1 MTARILSRGLGKA
14 RMRRGWAAGV
24 RQRFLVQL
32 QERLEMKIAVV
43 STMGYSSGGSEALW
57 TEMART
63 ALGSGHEIAAVCFR
77 WPETPAHLVDLQR
90 RGARLLTRP
99 LRQNRV
105 SRVLTRF
112 AAPLGSLRAFRPD
125 VVLFNQGASFDVVQ
139 DREVRRFLR
148 ERVDRGPGAG
158 FAYVIICH
166 LNVEEE
172 IPGDSDRREIRRFFA
187 AAHRVLAVS
196 PRLLDTVRRQLA
208 DPLPNGLVVNN
219 PVNLANSD
227 QVAYPPMDGPV
238 RMACLGSLL
247 PVKGWDILFES
258 LAGDMWRSRDWRLTV
273 AGDGHLRGY
282 LSELAHYFGI
292 ADRIDFA
299 GFVKNVRELWGCHH
313 LMVFAS
319 RREGGP
325 MVVVEALVC
334 GRPVV
339 STDVGLVSD
348 WVREGETGFI
358 ASAPT
363 VRSFRA
369 ALERAWAAK
378 PRWPEMG
385 HRAHEFAVGRADPD
399 PGGTLLRILCEV
411 AGHSTPVGPA
421 AK

>member
-1 MTARILSRGLGKA
+1 
-14 RMRRGWAAGV
+14 
-24 RQRFLVQL
+24 
-32 QERLEMKIAVV
+32 MKIAVI
-43 STMGYSSGGSEALW
+43 STLTYGSGGSEALW
-57 TEMART
+57 AKMAKS
-63 ALGSGHEIAAVCFR
+63 ALQSGHQIASLSFR
-77 WPETPAHLVDLQR
+77 WPEIPGHLLDLQR
-90 RGARLLTRP
+90 QGAQLFFRPRRNTRISRVIGRYTTP
-99 LRQNRV
+99 LR
-105 SRVLTRF
+105 
-112 AAPLGSLRAFRPD
+112 ALGKFRPD
-125 VVLFNQGASFDVVQ
+125 LVAFNQGASFDVVQ
-139 DREVRRFLR
+139 DSEVRRFLR
-148 ERVDRGPGAG
+148 HCLGGEGGGNVP
-158 FAYVIICH
+158 YVILCH
-166 LNVEEE
+166 ANSEED
-172 IPGDSDRREIRRFFA
+172 ILCDDDRREASRFFA
-187 AAHRVLAVS
+187 GAHRVLAVS
-196 PRLLDTVRRQLA
+196 PRLLDTVRRQIA

-219 PVNLANSD
+219 PVNLANSN

-258 LAGDMWRSRDWRLTV
+258 LAGDAWRSRDWRLTV

-348 WVREGETGFI
+348 WVQEGETGFI

-399 PGGTLLRILCEV
+399 PGGTLLRILCEA
-411 AGHSTPVGPA
+411 AGHGTPVGSA